1 MTIEEVSRRARA
13 EGISYGQY
21 VFKHRVELA
30 GKRPEPTEGLTS
42 AVRCFLTSEC
52 LVQVNHPLCG
62 LLLRKF
68 ENSWLG
74 LRGAAGTEQS
84 LERGTSTQGLLP

>member
-21 VFKHRVELA
+21 VFRHRVERA

-42 AVRCFLTSEC
+42 AVRCPNCEKYFTPNNKTQKFCRAACRSAYN
-52 LVQVNHPLCG
+52 QRHR
-62 LLLRKF
+62 RKK
-68 ENSWLG
+68 
-74 LRGAAGTEQS
+74 AK
-84 LERGTSTQGLLP
+84 